1 MTRIV
6 VIEDEP
12 PARDRL
18 VAALHKLD
26 PQLEIVATLASVAE
40 SLPWFE
46 QHPAPDLVFADVQ
59 LADGLSLEIFAQVA
73 PSFPIVF
80 CTAYDEYLLDAL
92 GQNGIAYLLKPYS
105 PAQLREA
112 LDKYRRFEAH
122 FAGKLAAL
130 ARTLAQPKARRRL
143 LARDGEAFVVVA
155 LDEVAYLGVRDGL
168 TELVHRD
175 GRRLA
180 LDRTLADVEAE
191 LDDPQFFRL
200 NRQYLAHADAIV
212 GFRPYFKGRLL
223 VELQPA
229 ALEEVVISQPN
240 ATRFRSWLAGD
251 E

>member
-1 MTRIV
+1 MTRVV

-18 VAALHKLD
+18 VAALQKLD

-40 SLPWFE
+40 SLRWFE
-46 QHPAPDLVFADVQ
+46 EHPAPDLVFADVQ
-59 LADGLSLEIFAQVA
+59 LADGLSLEIFARAA

-80 CTAYDEYLLDAL
+80 CTAYDQYLLDAL
-92 GQNGIAYLLKPYS
+92 DQNGIAYLLKPYS
-105 PAQLREA
+105 PAQLRDA
-112 LDKYRRFEAH
+112 LDKYHRLEAH
-122 FAGKLAAL
+122 FASKLAAL
-130 ARTLAQPKARRRL
+130 RRALAPKARRRM

-155 LDEVAYLGVRDGL
+155 LDEVAYFGVRDGV

-180 LDRTLADVEAE
+180 LDRTLAEVEAE
-191 LDDPQFFRL
+191 LGDAEFFRL

-212 GFRPYFKGRLL
+212 GFRAWFKGRLL

-229 ALEEVVISQPN
+229 ALEEVVVSQPN
-240 ATRFRSWLAGD
+240 AARFRGWLAGI
-251 E
+251 

>member
-1 MTRIV
+1 VTRIV

-40 SLPWFE
+40 SLAWFE
-46 QHPAPDLVFADVQ
+46 QHPPPDLVFADVQ
-59 LADGLSLEIFAQVA
+59 LSDGLSLEIFAQAA

-92 GQNGIAYLLKPYS
+92 GQNRIAYLLKPYP

-112 LDKYRRFEAH
+112 LAKCRRFEAH

-130 ARTLAQPKARRRL
+130 RRALGRSRRRL
-143 LARDGEAFVVVA
+143 LTRDGEAFVVVA
-155 LDEVAYLGVRDGL
+155 LDEVAYFEVRDGL
-168 TELVHRD
+168 TALVHRD

-191 LDDPQFFRL
+191 LDGPEFFRL

-229 ALEEVVISQPN
+229 ALEDVVVSQPN
-240 ATRFRSWLAGD
+240 ATRFRGWVAGG
-251 E
+251 

>member
-1 MTRIV
+1 MTRVV

-18 VAALHKLD
+18 VAALQKLD

-40 SLPWFE
+40 SLRWFE
-46 QHPAPDLVFADVQ
+46 DHPAPDLVFADVQ
-59 LADGLSLEIFAQVA
+59 LADGLSLEIFARAA

-80 CTAYDEYLLDAL
+80 CTAYDQYLLDAL
-92 GQNGIAYLLKPYS
+92 DQNGIAYLLKPYS
-105 PAQLREA
+105 PAQLRDA
-112 LDKYRRFEAH
+112 LDKYHRLEAH
-122 FAGKLAAL
+122 FASKLAAL
-130 ARTLAQPKARRRL
+130 SRALAPKARRRM

-155 LDEVAYLGVRDGL
+155 LDEVAYFGVRDGV

-180 LDRTLADVEAE
+180 LDRTLAEVEAE
-191 LDDPQFFRL
+191 LGDAEFFRL

-212 GFRPYFKGRLL
+212 GFRAWFKGRLL

-229 ALEEVVISQPN
+229 ALEEVVVSQPN
-240 ATRFRSWLAGD
+240 AARFRSWLAGT
-251 E
+251 